1 MCLQRG
7 QGGGFDTNCC
17 CGFCCCLVNVVVFAI
32 VLDYIC
38 VKSRLSSG
46 LEKLSGFL
54 KSKSI
59 KIEELFQNIPKYGIC
74 QVCGSDGLTYGSP
87 CSLTEESVRRELSPK
102 LPELTMDYW
111 GPCKEVRMS

>member
-1 MCLQRG
+1 MVLIPI
-7 QGGGFDTNCC
+7 
-17 CGFCCCLVNVVVFAI
+17 VVV
-32 VLDYIC
+32 VVVVVWLLW
-38 VKSRLSSG
+38 LSLIATVSS
-46 LEKLSGFL
+46 LEYQVGWRNLVVSYNQNQSKLRSY
-54 KSKSI
+54 SK
-59 KIEELFQNIPKYGIC
+59 KPPLLLYGIC

>member
-1 MCLQRG
+1 MVLVVPDIMIIFEVVTDIG
-7 QGGGFDTNCC
+7 AHTYTNSP
-17 CGFCCCLVNVVVFAI
+17 I
-32 VLDYIC
+32 P
-38 VKSRLSSG
+38 
-46 LEKLSGFL
+46 LEKHPLL
-54 KSKSI
+54 
-59 KIEELFQNIPKYGIC
+59 YGIC